1 MHQLFKRRKYP
12 AQIGKSIAQGCRRR
26 RCRISFSSQTADSQD
41 AGLALFGTRV
51 ALSTG
56 GDKDRL
62 QEGLT
67 MYSAF
72 YGLKQEPFRLTPDPR
87 FLHLAEPHRNTLR
100 AMVEGVS
107 ERKGLQI
114 SVGPI
119 GTGKTTLLYC
129 LQHILAHE
137 ASVERPLRSA
147 FVINPTL
154 TADELLET
162 LFDELEISSAA
173 GKPARLRAL
182 HRLLL
187 DSHRHNGAVVLII
200 DEAHLLAPALIEE
213 VRLLLNLDN
222 YPVNV
227 LQVILCGQPELLPL
241 LMKPELSALKQRIAV
256 FSKLRPLTLVESR
269 AYIAERMHVAG
280 LQGEGPFSTPALEE
294 IFRLTKGVPR
304 LINLLCDRALHL
316 GFSRQMRKIGADSV
330 AEASADLSF
339 AEFLPDVASAAAAA
353 AIRPPSGVKV

>member
-1 MHQLFKRRKYP
+1 
-12 AQIGKSIAQGCRRR
+12 
-26 RCRISFSSQTADSQD
+26 
-41 AGLALFGTRV
+41 
-51 ALSTG
+51 
-56 GDKDRL
+56 
-62 QEGLT
+62 

-107 ERKGLQI
+107 ERKGLQV

-137 ASVERPLRSA
+137 ASPERPLRSA
-147 FVINPTL
+147 FVVNPTL
-154 TADELLET
+154 TAKELFET
-162 LFDELEISSAA
+162 IFDELEISFAA

-182 HRLLL
+182 HKLLL
-187 DSHRHNGAVVLII
+187 DSHRRNGAVVLII

-241 LMKPELSALKQRIAV
+241 LMKPELAALKQRIAV

-280 LQGEGPFSTPALEE
+280 LQSEGPFTTAALEE
-294 IFRLTKGVPR
+294 TFRLTKGVPR
-304 LINLLCDRALHL
+304 LINLLCDRALSL
-316 GFSRQMRKIGADSV
+316 GFGRQLRKIGADCV
-330 AEASADLSF
+330 TEAAADLSF
-339 AEFLPDVASAAAAA
+339 AEFLPEAANAAAAA
-353 AIRPPSGVKV
+353 AIPPPFGVKI